1 MIRFSIVTIFPESFS
16 SYLSVGMLQRALK
29 KKVIGVSFYQPRDFV
44 SGTGKKKGYKQV
56 DDRPYGGGP
65 GMVMKPEPIL
75 RAFEKA
81 CKDIKKR
88 KGEHK
93 IKVIMLSPT
102 GKQFTN
108 AYAQKLAK
116 KYTDIIIISGRYE
129 GIDAR
134 VKKIT
139 KAEMV
144 SVGPYVLTGGELPAL
159 AIMDAA
165 TRFIPGV
172 LGNLSSLEERR
183 MASRDVYT
191 RPPELTWGGKVHKV
205 PKVLS
210 SGHHAKIHAW
220 KRKRKGGAN
229 A

>member
-1 MIRFSIVTIFPESFS
+1 MIRFSIITLFPESFS
-16 SYLSVGMLQRALK
+16 SYLRVGMLSRALQ
-29 KKVIGVSFYQPRDFV
+29 KKVIGTSFYQPRDFV
-44 SGTGKKKGYKQV
+44 SGSGKKKGYKQV

-65 GMVMKPEPIL
+65 GMVMKPEPVL
-75 RAFEKA
+75 RAFDKA
-81 CKDIKKR
+81 CRDIKRR

-108 AYAQKLAK
+108 TYAQNLVK

-139 KAEMV
+139 KAEDV

-159 AIMDAA
+159 TIMDTT
-165 TRFIPGV
+165 TRFLPGV
-172 LGNLSSLEERR
+172 LGNVSSLEEKR

-191 RPPELTWGGKVHKV
+191 RPPDLMWGGKVYKV

-210 SGHHAKIHAW
+210 SGHHAKIDQW
-220 KRKRKGGAN
+220 KGKRKGGAKG
-229 A
+229 